1 MINIIGH
8 RKIFYAISGFFV
20 AASIFGLAVFGLSLG
35 IDFKGG
41 SVMEIEF
48 SERLPATEEI
58 RTVLS
63 GLNLG
68 DFSVRTIGEKAVTLK
83 LKDISEETHQAI
95 LKALRAKFP
104 EIEEKQ
110 FESIGPTIGRELRN
124 KAITSSIIVLL
135 AISLYIAWAFRKVSR
150 PVSSW
155 RYGIATLIALFH
167 DILIPIGVF
176 AYLGHFRGVE
186 IDSNF
191 IVAILVILGF
201 SVHDTIVVFDRTR
214 ENLKRYNWVDFGE
227 LVNQSVNEVIARSIA
242 TSATVLLVLTSL
254 FLWGGATLKFF
265 VLTLMIGV
273 FFGTYSSIFIASA
286 LIADWEKRLRRK
298 L

>member
-1 MINIIGH
+1 MINIIGN
-8 RKIFYAISGFFV
+8 RKIFYAISGIFIAV
-20 AASIFGLAVFGLSLG
+20 SIFGLAFFGLTLG

-41 SVMEIEF
+41 SILEIEF
-48 SERLPATEEI
+48 KEELPLLEKI
-58 RTVLS
+58 RENLK
-63 GLNLG
+63 NFELG
-68 DFSVRTIGEKAVTLK
+68 DFSIRTIGEKSVILK
-83 LKDISEETHQAI
+83 LKDINEETHQII
-95 LKALRAKFP
+95 LKSLKAEFP
-104 EIEEKQ
+104 DIEEKQ

-124 KAITSSIIVLL
+124 KAITSAVIVLL

-155 RYGIATLIALFH
+155 RYGVATLIALFH
-167 DILIPIGVF
+167 DITIPVGVF

-214 ENLKRYNWVDFGE
+214 ENLKRYNWVDFAE
-227 LVNQSVNEVIARSIA
+227 LVNQSVNEVMARSVK
-242 TSATVLLVLTSL
+242 TSISLLLVLAAL
-254 FLWGGATLKFF
+254 FLWGGVTLKFF
-265 VLTLMIGV
+265 ILALMIGI

-286 LIADWEKRLRRK
+286 LIVDWEKRLRRK
-298 L
+298 

>member
-1 MINIIGH
+1 MINIIGN
-8 RKIFYAISGFFV
+8 RKIFYAISGIFV
-20 AASIFGLAVFGLSLG
+20 AASVFGLVFFGLVPG

-41 SVMEIEF
+41 SILEIEF
-48 SERLPATEEI
+48 KGDLPQSETI
-58 RTVLS
+58 RKKLE
-63 GLNLG
+63 NFELG
-68 DFSVRTIGEKAVTLK
+68 EFSVRTIGEKSVTLK
-83 LKDISEETHQAI
+83 FKDITEETHQAVLET
-95 LKALRAKFP
+95 LKAEFP

-124 KAITSSIIVLL
+124 KAITSSVIVLL

-155 RYGIATLIALFH
+155 RYGVATLVALFH
-167 DILIPIGVF
+167 DILIPTGVF

-214 ENLKRYNWVDFGE
+214 ENLKRYSWVDFGE
-227 LVNQSVNEVIARSIA
+227 LVNQSVNEVMARSIK
-242 TSATVLLVLTSL
+242 TSLSLLLVLAAL
-254 FLWGGATLKFF
+254 FIWGGATLQYF
-265 VLTLMIGV
+265 VLALMIGI

-286 LIADWEKRLRRK
+286 LIVDWEKRLRR
-298 L
+298 

>member
-1 MINIIGH
+1 MINIIGN
-8 RKIFYAISGFFV
+8 RKIFYAISGIFV
-20 AASIFGLAVFGLSLG
+20 AASIFGLAVFGLALG

-41 SVMEIEF
+41 SVMEAEF
-48 SERLPATEEI
+48 KDRLPATEEI
-58 RTVLS
+58 RAVLS

-68 DFSVRTIGEKAVTLK
+68 DFSVRTIGERAITLK
-83 LKDISEETHQAI
+83 FKDITEETHQAV
-95 LKALRAKFP
+95 LKTLRAEFP

-124 KAITSSIIVLL
+124 KAITSSVIVLL

-155 RYGIATLIALFH
+155 RYGVATLVALFH
-167 DILIPIGVF
+167 DILIPAGIF

-214 ENLKRYNWVDFGE
+214 ENLKRYNWVDFAQ
-227 LVNQSVNEVIARSIA
+227 LVNQSVNEVIVRSIA
-242 TSATVLLVLTSL
+242 TSATTLLVLAAL
-254 FLWGGATLKFF
+254 FLWGGATLQYF
-265 VLTLMIGV
+265 VLALIMGI

-286 LIADWEKRLRRK
+286 LIVDWEKRLRR
-298 L
+298 

>member
-1 MINIIGH
+1 MINIIGN
-8 RKIFYAISGFFV
+8 RKIFYAISGIF
-20 AASIFGLAVFGLSLG
+20 AAAAIFGLVFFGLSLG

-41 SVMEIEF
+41 SVMEAEF
-48 SERLPATEEI
+48 GERLPANEEI

-63 GLNLG
+63 SLDLG
-68 DFSVRTIGEKAVTLK
+68 DFSVRTIGEKAVMFK
-83 LKDISEETHQAI
+83 FRDISEETHQVI
-95 LKALRAKFP
+95 LESLRTAFP
-104 EIEEKQ
+104 DIEEKQ

-124 KAITSSIIVLL
+124 KAVTSSVVVLL

-155 RYGIATLIALFH
+155 RYGVVTLVALFH
-167 DILIPIGVF
+167 DILIPTGVF

-214 ENLKRYNWVDFGE
+214 ENLKRYNWVDFAE
-227 LVNQSVNEVIARSIA
+227 LVNQSVNEVLGRSIK
-242 TSATVLLVLTSL
+242 TSFSLLLVLAAL
-254 FLWGGATLKFF
+254 FVWGGATLKFF
-265 VLTLMIGV
+265 VLALMIGI

-286 LIADWEKRLRRK
+286 LIVDWEKRLRR
-298 L
+298 

>member
-1 MINIIGH
+1 MINIIGN
-8 RKIFYAISGFFV
+8 RKIFYVISGIFV
-20 AASIFGLAVFGLSLG
+20 AAGIFGLAFFGLALG

-41 SVMEIEF
+41 SIMEVEF
-48 SERLPATEEI
+48 NDRLPATEEI
-58 RTVLS
+58 RRAISNLD
-63 GLNLG
+63 LG
-68 DFSVRTIGEKAVTLK
+68 DFSVRTIGEKAVILK
-83 LKDISEETHQAI
+83 FKDISEETHQAV
-95 LKALRAKFP
+95 LESLSVEFQ

-155 RYGIATLIALFH
+155 RYGVATLVALFH
-167 DILIPIGVF
+167 DILIPTGVF
-176 AYLGHFRGVE
+176 AYLGYFKGIE

-214 ENLKRYNWVDFGE
+214 ENLKRYNWVDFAE
-227 LVNQSVNEVIARSIA
+227 LVNQSVNEVMGRSIK
-242 TSATVLLVLTSL
+242 TSLSLLLVLAAL
-254 FLWGGATLKFF
+254 FIWGGATLKFF
-265 VLTLMIGV
+265 VLALMIGI

-286 LIADWEKRLRRK
+286 LIVDWERRLRRK
-298 L
+298 